1 MNQPTDLALALNP
14 FDQGF
19 KADPYP
25 VYAELRARLPIH
37 RSPLGAWI
45 VADYSTC
52 DHILRSR
59 SFGKDFANSTFFDQ
73 LTALMGDDMP
83 PFLGLGIDGD
93 ARPFMLTDPPE
104 HTRLRGLVAN
114 AFTRSTA
121 GTMGPLVAA
130 AAERAAE
137 KARTADDF
145 VSEVAEPFPIE
156 VLAEVLGVPAADKAK
171 FTRWSHL
178 VAGVLDINF
187 SIPKEVA
194 QQRQAA
200 IDESLEYFR
209 DMARTRTTGNGLI
222 NSLADVSDTSGS
234 LSLDEVAATCLLI
247 TVAGQE
253 TTSNTLGNMMICFAR
268 HPDQYQLLRG
278 NRSLLEPA
286 VAEVLR
292 YEPPAH
298 EAGRI
303 ALSDIEIGGQAI
315 SKGDAV
321 MVLLASAN
329 REAVDDGDAFLVDRA
344 EVKSLSYG
352 LGIHHCL
359 GSALAN
365 SMLTAFLSKT
375 LDRFASVSVD
385 EPIAY
390 KPGMGLRGPER
401 LTTAFTTAGD

>member
-14 FDQGF
+14 FDAGF
-19 KADPYP
+19 KSDPYP
-25 VYAELRARLPIH
+25 VYAELRATLPIH

-45 VADYSTC
+45 VADYATC
-52 DHILRSR
+52 DQVLRSR
-59 SFGKDFANSTFFDQ
+59 DFGKDFANSTFFDQ
-73 LTALMGDDMP
+73 LTAMIGDDMP

-114 AFTRSTA
+114 AFTRSTT
-121 GTMGPLVAA
+121 GTMAAVVAA
-130 AAERAAE
+130 AAERAVGI
-137 KARTADDF
+137 ARTATDF

-156 VLAEVLGVPAADKAK
+156 VLAEILGIPDADKAK
-171 FTRWSHL
+171 FTRWSRL

-187 SIPKEVA
+187 AIPKEVA
-194 QQRQAA
+194 QQRQTA

-209 DMARTRTTGNGLI
+209 SLARTRATGGLI
-222 NSLADVSDTSGS
+222 SSLAAVSDDSGR

-253 TTSNTLGNMMICFAR
+253 TTSNTLGNMMICFSR
-268 HPDQYQLLRG
+268 NPDQYRLLRE
-278 NRSLLEPA
+278 NRSLVDSA

-303 ALSDIEIGGQAI
+303 ALADIEIGGHAI
-315 SKGDAV
+315 TEGDAV

-329 REAVDDGDAFLVDRA
+329 REAVEDGDQFLVDRT

-365 SMLTAFLSKT
+365 SMLTTFLSKS
-375 LDRFASVSVD
+375 LEQFESLAVE

-390 KPGMGLRGPER
+390 RPGMGLRGPATLATVLGE
-401 LTTAFTTAGD
+401 AGH

>member
-1 MNQPTDLALALNP
+1 MNQPTDLTLALNP
-14 FDQGF
+14 FDAGF

-45 VADYSTC
+45 VADYANC
-52 DHILRSR
+52 DHLLRSR
-59 SFGKDFANSTFFDQ
+59 DFGKDFANSTFFEQ
-73 LTALMGDDMP
+73 LMAQMGDDMP

-93 ARPFMLTDPPE
+93 ARPFMLTDPPV
-104 HTRLRGLVAN
+104 HTRLRGLVAS

-121 GTMGPLVAA
+121 GAMGGIIAA
-130 AAERAAE
+130 AAERAVERAT
-137 KARTADDF
+137 TATDF
-145 VSEVAEPFPIE
+145 VTEVAEPFPIE
-156 VLAEVLGVPAADKAK
+156 VLAEVLGIPAADKGK

-194 QQRQAA
+194 AQRQTA

-209 DMARTRTTGNGLI
+209 TLARTRTTGDGLI
-222 NSLADVSDTSGS
+222 NSLADVSDNSGR
-234 LSLDEVAATCLLI
+234 LTLDEVAATCLLI

-253 TTSNTLGNMMICFAR
+253 TTSNTLGNMLVCFSR
-268 HPDQYQLLRG
+268 NPEQYQLLRHH
-278 NRSLLEPA
+278 RSFIDSA

-303 ALSDIEIGGQAI
+303 ALSDIEIDGQTI

-329 REAVDDGDAFLVDRA
+329 REAVEDGDTFRVDRE

-365 SMLTAFLSKT
+365 SMLSEFLSKT
-375 LDRFASVSVD
+375 LDRFDSVSVE
-385 EPIAY
+385 EPIVY
-390 KPGMGLRGPER
+390 KPGMGLRGPEH
-401 LTTAFTTAGD
+401 LASTFTVAGD